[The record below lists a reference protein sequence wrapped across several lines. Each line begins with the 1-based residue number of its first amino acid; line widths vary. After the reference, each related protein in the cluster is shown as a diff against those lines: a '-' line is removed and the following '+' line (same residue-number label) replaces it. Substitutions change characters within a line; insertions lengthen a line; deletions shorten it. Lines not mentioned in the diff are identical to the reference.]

1 MTLLGSI
8 FDILYA
14 FGPSI
19 GYVFQYKEIGDKK
32 NSEGFS
38 PLTCIIILV
47 SMIARVFFWSP
58 DRSGVPVLIQAIV
71 LAISQVTVCVS
82 IGYFVVSVP
91 EVCCT

>member
-1 MTLLGSI
+1 MNLLGSI

-14 FGPSI
+14 FGPSV
-19 GYVFQYKEIGDKK
+19 GYAFQYKEIGDKK
-32 NSEGFS
+32 DSGGFS
-38 PLTCIIILV
+38 SLTCIIILV
-47 SMIARVFFWSP
+47 SMIARVFFWNLSE
-58 DRSGVPVLIQAIV
+58 SGVPVLIQAIV